1 MKVSVIVPVYN
12 VERFLPCCLE
22 SLAAQ
27 GMQELEFLL
36 VDDGSTDR
44 SGEICAD
51 FAARDGRF
59 RLIRQENRGV
69 VGAWN
74 RGLDEARGEYLMFV
88 DGDDWVEPDFCET
101 PWRCAVEQDADL
113 VLFRYRRANEEGEP
127 FPAAPISVPVGQID
141 RDTALDL
148 LFGAARSYVW
158 NKLWRKSLFEGIR
171 FPEGHAMGEDMTLI
185 PVTARAG
192 RVVHVPEA
200 LYHWYK
206 SNPGAYSHA
215 FSTRHLEDVRF
226 NVDRTLALLSGEGF
240 SEKDI
245 AFFKLNIKLPFLLSG
260 RKEQFRLW
268 EEWFPEANR
277 YILDNH
283 LLPLRTRMVQFFAAH
298 RLFFLVRLYCFA
310 VDKLFYGFHRLFR

>member
-1 MKVSVIVPVYN
+1 MKVSVIIPVYQ
-12 VERFLPCCLE
+12 VEAYAGRCAR
-22 SLAAQ
+22 SLMEQ
-27 GMQELEFLL
+27 TFPDIEFLF
-36 VDDGSTDR
+36 VDDGSPDGSMDIIRRVCGEYRREVHFLVHPENKGLPAARNTGLQAA
-44 SGEICAD
+44 SGEWILHVD
-51 FAARDGRF
+51 SDDYLEPTMVQKLYEAAVSG
-59 RLIRQENRGV
+59 G
-69 VGAWN
+69 
-74 RGLDEARGEYLMFV
+74 
-88 DGDDWVEPDFCET
+88 
-101 PWRCAVEQDADL
+101 ADL
-113 VLFRYRRANEEGEP
+113 AYCDFYLDFGGSCRRLRNPSFSDGKTLVREGYL
-127 FPAAPISVPVGQID
+127 AG
-141 RDTALDL
+141 TAK
-148 LFGAARSYVW
+148 FNVW
-158 NKLWRKSLFEGIR
+158 NKLVRASLFEGIR

-215 FSTRHLEDVRF
+215 FSTRHLEDIRF